1 MTKLLSNGEGLEFF
15 IEGGRTRTGKAVIPK
30 GGLLSVVVEACNEG
44 KILMFSS
51 WHLLASD
58 TYSVVVQAMIF

>member
-1 MTKLLSNGEGLEFF
+1 MTKLLSHGEGLEFF

-44 KILMFSS
+44 MHLYFHKECIHVSS
-51 WHLLASD
+51 DFIMQVSEEKH
-58 TYSVVVQAMIF
+58 